1 MSKKNVHKLSSESEQ
16 SYSLLGIS
24 SHENDYR
31 ISWALNEHLGFRF
44 GKIENHTFF
53 NPKFGET
60 LAFSQYIF
68 KNDENSHTY
77 RLISNRCDNGFLLE
91 EYKNIDFFLLVDSI
105 EKSQVQQLVIQVKTI
120 PFVSAVFPI
129 DFGLLKNRSRL
140 L

>member
-16 SYSLLGIS
+16 SYSLLSIS

-44 GKIENHTFF
+44 CKTENHSFF
-53 NPKFGET
+53 NSKFGET
-60 LAFSQYIF
+60 LEFSQYVF
-68 KNDENSHTY
+68 KDDENSRTY

-91 EYKNIDFFLLVDSI
+91 EYKNIDFFLLIDSI
-105 EKSQVQQLVIQVKTI
+105 EKTQVQQLVIQVKTI
-120 PFVSAVFPI
+120 PFVSAIYPI